1 MTALRDWASQVSPA
15 RAGETPPGTVK
26 ASTAR
31 AELQVG
37 AERQRIASELH
48 DEVGPLLFAMS
59 CRARLARELHAADPV
74 ELLATIEALEV
85 ELQEAHRKL
94 RGVISGCAPT
104 EPSETVPVATQRDL
118 DAFADRTGLATHLL
132 VDGPPIQLPTA
143 LERAALSCLRQA
155 LFNIERHAKARTV
168 VVTLDY
174 RPDRVCLVVQ
184 DDGLGLA
191 TDFEPQVVP
200 AKDHH
205 WGFSSMARQVE
216 RLGGSVRLRGV
227 EGGGAQLRVQLPL
240 EAPGPDGTPPNPTY
254 PRASPSRP

>member
-1 MTALRDWASQVSPA
+1 MTALRDWASQASPA
-15 RAGETPPGTVK
+15 HATLSGAAMV
-26 ASTAR
+26 STAR

-74 ELLATIEALEV
+74 ELLATIEALEI
-85 ELQEAHRKL
+85 ELQETHQKL
-94 RGVISGCAPT
+94 RGVISGCAPS

-118 DAFADRTGLATHLL
+118 DAFADRTGLAAHLL

-143 LERAALSCLRQA
+143 LERTTLSCLRQA
-155 LFNIERHAKARTV
+155 LFNIERHASARTV

-174 RPDRVCLVVQ
+174 RSDRVCLVVQ
-184 DDGLGLA
+184 DDGLGL
-191 TDFEPQVVP
+191 TSDFEPQVVP

-240 EAPGPDGTPPNPTY
+240 EAPGHDATPLTPTH
-254 PRASPSRP
+254 PRASPGRR